1 MGGDRWRAKLF
12 KLFKLDHATPARCV
26 LLPVYIVGGAEVLRV
41 RNVSVDDNRAFMLP
55 SRETAAEKYTVST
68 CSVVSCPKRGHVRNR
83 VIVALWSIEW
93 GSRKI
98 SLRASSTCQT
108 KGRY

>member
-1 MGGDRWRAKLF
+1 MGGGGDRWRAKLF

-41 RNVSVDDNRAFMLP
+41 RNVSVNDNRAFMLP

-68 CSVVSCPKRGHVRNR
+68 GASFR
-83 VIVALWSIEW
+83 VQKGGTFET
-93 GSRKI
+93 GSSRH
-98 SLRASSTCQT
+98 C
-108 KGRY
+108 GV